1 VTSGTALQKTS
12 GGDFE
17 RGLQRQDQRRVLA
30 LLPGEPAGRIS
41 TRSAGA
47 VSLRVALTVPPGT
60 ETSSEPILCA
70 PVPGARYYSLAGGYD
85 PASATRRISCEI
97 RALHNEQLTAALDA
111 ALRSVTAYAALTEA
125 VLETQAVRL
134 ADPSVTSPALVE
146 EVARQ
151 LSGYGLRLSFGPSWT
166 PAPWAAASIGARGLE
181 EALEGIFRVHPALR
195 PERRTDTRQ

>member
-1 VTSGTALQKTS
+1 MTSGTALQKTS

>member
-1 VTSGTALQKTS
+1 MTSETALQRTS

-17 RGLQRQDQRRVLA
+17 RRLQRQDQRRILA

-47 VSLRVALTVPPGT
+47 VSLRVALTVRPGT

-70 PVPGARYYSLAGGYD
+70 PVPSARYYSLAVGYD

-111 ALRSVTAYAALTEA
+111 ALRSVTAHAALTEA

-134 ADPSVTSPALVE
+134 ADPSVTSPVLAK

-151 LSGYGLRLSFGPSWT
+151 LSEYGLRPSFGPSWT
-166 PAPWAAASIGARGLE
+166 PAPGADASVGARGLE
-181 EALEGIFRVHPALR
+181 EALEGIFRAHPALR
-195 PERRTDTRQ
+195 PECRPATRR